1 MGIGQR
7 GVDGLAVSGCCSEF
21 GSEKLAYV
29 GRRVGCHRTIV
40 GRKELGVNGRKCL
53 GVFRK
58 EIKRLKLGQL
68 GIEPRTP
75 NLKVWRA
82 GVEAPE
88 ERSAG
93 GEAKGRERSWTRA
106 GKGNPRGF
114 YSFGKWGAVL
124 RDEAPADL
132 TVDWVSMGECWH
144 LRSEKLARKLA
155 SADGGTG
162 PGRSRHE
169 TVTQQT
175 TRVHGS
181 RFPSR
186 RSFSNFKSASMAR

>member
-58 EIKRLKLGQL
+58 EIKRLKLGQQ
-68 GIEPRTP
+68 GIEPWTP

-82 GVEAPE
+82 GVGAL
-88 ERSAG
+88 RSDPSETG
-93 GEAKGRERSWTRA
+93 QKGESVRGPAWMKEIRA
-106 GKGNPRGF
+106 GSTLSEN
-114 YSFGKWGAVL
+114 
-124 RDEAPADL
+124 EARCCEMKCRA
-132 TVDWVSMGECWH
+132 T
-144 LRSEKLARKLA
+144 
-155 SADGGTG
+155 
-162 PGRSRHE
+162 
-169 TVTQQT
+169 
-175 TRVHGS
+175 
-181 RFPSR
+181 
-186 RSFSNFKSASMAR
+186 